1 MSGRRPLAIRI
12 GHFSDLHLLAL
23 AGVPP
28 RRFLNK
34 RLTGW
39 ANLRLK
45 RGSMHRAAT
54 VRAIAR
60 EVTRLRVD
68 HAVITGDLTNLALES
83 EFDLAREVIERE
95 LGMAPSDVTVVPGN
109 HDVYTRGARSSRR
122 FQSALAPYLASD
134 LPGLAADTPG
144 GRFPVVKL
152 RGPVAIVGL
161 SSAVPRLP
169 FVAAGE
175 IGSAQMEALSRILD
189 CPDVAGHVVVVAV
202 HHPPV
207 NDWPLHKAYL
217 EGLRDGAELVA
228 RLQAAPR
235 GLILHGHL
243 HRRIQ
248 RELRGS
254 GSCWVQ
260 IGATSASLHHDE
272 ADRMAAFHVYEI
284 DPEGGPL
291 ARAQAHVYS
300 EEAQGF
306 RIDSVPRAA

>member
-1 MSGRRPLAIRI
+1 LRI
-12 GHFSDLHLLAL
+12 AHFSDLHLLAL

-28 RRFLNK
+28 WRFLNK

-45 RGSMHRAAT
+45 RGSIHRAAY

-60 EVTRLRVD
+60 EVTRLGVD

-83 EFDLAREVIERE
+83 EFELAREVIEQE
-95 LGMAPSDVTVVPGN
+95 LGMAPSDVTIVPGN
-109 HDVYTRGARSSRR
+109 HDVYTRGAQGSQR
-122 FQSALAPYLASD
+122 FQHALAPYLVSD
-134 LPGLAADTPG
+134 LPELAVDTAG

-161 SSAVPRLP
+161 SSAVPRPP

-175 IGSAQMEALSRILD
+175 IGQRQLEAVGRVLDHPEVIGRTVIL
-189 CPDVAGHVVVVAV
+189 AV

-207 NDWPLHKAYL
+207 NDWPVHKVFM

-228 RLQAAPR
+228 RLQAASH

-248 RELRGS
+248 RVLS
-254 GSCWVQ
+254 GPGNRWEQ
-260 IGATSASLHHDE
+260 MGATSASLHHE
-272 ADRMAAFHVYEI
+272 EGDRMAAFNVYEI
-284 DPEGGPL
+284 DSAATADGSPPRL
-291 ARAQAHVYS
+291 ARVQAHVYADETQS
-300 EEAQGF
+300 F
-306 RIDSVPRAA
+306 RIDSMPRQV